1 MESPNITIEE
11 LQNMRVIYVRF
22 RGTYIEFRKNSRRL
36 FNQIFSFAK
45 ENNLIIEN
53 VTKVLTIY
61 HDNPFITNEK
71 DLRTSVAMTV
81 PLDAKFQETD
91 EITSMIISGKYGVGH
106 FHLSPSEYGEAWK
119 YMYENWLFI
128 GSEKP
133 RDSFP
138 FEMYI
143 TEPPKKFKDK
153 SYTDIY
159 IPIE

>member
-1 MESPNITIEE
+1 MEIPNITIEE
-11 LQNMRVIYVRF
+11 LKDVRVIYIRF

-36 FNQIFSFAK
+36 FNQIFKFAQD
-45 ENNLIIEN
+45 NDLIIEN
-53 VTKVLTIY
+53 QTKVLTIY
-61 HDNPFITNEK
+61 HDNPFITDEK
-71 DLRTSVAMTV
+71 NLRTSVAMTV
-81 PLDAKFQETD
+81 PNDAKFVETD
-91 EITSMIISGKYGVGH
+91 NITSMIINGKFGIGH
-106 FHLSPSEYGEAWK
+106 FHLSPSEYGEAWT
-119 YMYENWLFI
+119 YMYQNWLFV